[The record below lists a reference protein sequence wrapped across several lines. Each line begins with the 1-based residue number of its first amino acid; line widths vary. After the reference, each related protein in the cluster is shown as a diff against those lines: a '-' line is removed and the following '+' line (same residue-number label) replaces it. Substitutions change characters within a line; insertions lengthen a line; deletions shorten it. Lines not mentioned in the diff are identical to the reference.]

1 MDYLGGINN
10 FYLFGKIEIRDYY
23 LFYVYNM
30 CIRQVVIDFLKV
42 KLFFVL
48 LNDIENDLIF

>member
-23 LFYVYNM
+23 LFYVYN
-30 CIRQVVIDFLKV
+30 
-42 KLFFVL
+42 
-48 LNDIENDLIF
+48 DIENDLIF